1 MQVKKFQDMSLKEK
15 ITSIVVLIFIAF
27 IILIVIAGLSSGG
40 KKEIKPK
47 DIPSKLDASAIIAC
61 QDFNRAISDVKAG
74 ILTNE
79 EFRNKIQ
86 KVYDNARLGSKGVKQ
101 QAQDLLKAVTSGTTE
116 EAVAATQ
123 ALQEACKE

>member
-27 IILIVIAGLSSGG
+27 IILIVIAGLSSGS
-40 KKEIKPK
+40 KKEAKPK
-47 DIPSKLDASAIIAC
+47 DTPSKLDASATIAC

-79 EFRNKIQ
+79 EFRDKIQ
-86 KVYDNARLGSKGVKQ
+86 KVYDNARLGSKIVKQ
-101 QAQDLLKAVTSGTTE
+101 PAQDLLKAVTSGTTE

-123 ALQEACKE
+123 GFQEACKE